1 MHKRVLVA
9 ALLLVAPK
17 LWAGLPE
24 GTVWIDVRSAE
35 EFSEGH
41 LEGAILIPHDEIDAG
56 IRKLDLSSD
65 TPIYLYCRSGRR
77 AGMARDRLH
86 ELNYNTVINVGGI
99 DDARRLTGQ
108 D

>member
-1 MHKRVLVA
+1 MHKRVLAA
-9 ALLLVAPK
+9 ALLFFAPT
-17 LWAGLPE
+17 LWADLPE

-41 LEGAILIPHDEIDAG
+41 LDGAILIPHDEIDAG
-56 IRKLDLSSD
+56 ISKLDLSPD

>member
-1 MHKRVLVA
+1 MLPRLLAVT
-9 ALLLVAPK
+9 LLLFAPA
-17 LWAGLPE
+17 LRAELPE

-41 LEGAILIPHDEIDAG
+41 LSGAILIPHDQIEAG
-56 IRKLDLSSD
+56 IARLDLAPD

-86 ELNYNTVINVGGI
+86 ALNYSAVINVGGLE
-99 DDARRLTGQ
+99 DARRLTAA

>member
-1 MHKRVLVA
+1 MLCA
-9 ALLLVAPK
+9 AVSLDPCMSAIAPRHPQTPAFD
-17 LWAGLPE
+17 LQRAC
-24 GTVWIDVRSAE
+24 GT
-35 EFSEGH
+35 G

-56 IRKLDLSSD
+56 IRKLDLSPN